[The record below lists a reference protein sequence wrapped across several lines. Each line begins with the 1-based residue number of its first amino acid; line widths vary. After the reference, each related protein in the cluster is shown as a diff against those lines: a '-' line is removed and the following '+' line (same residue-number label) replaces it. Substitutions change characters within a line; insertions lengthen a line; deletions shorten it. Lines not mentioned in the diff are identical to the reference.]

1 MLISNITSAE
11 KKASYGQIK
20 DYVLDKTG
28 LKVSSLN
35 IAQAKQKYGIIEREN
50 YNLPRSDNSRQPKC
64 PEHKEKAIVEA
75 LRYFRMI

>member
-1 MLISNITSAE
+1 MLFSA
-11 KKASYGQIK
+11 Y
-20 DYVLDKTG
+20 YVLAKTG

-50 YNLPRSDNSRQPKC
+50 HNLPRSDNSRQPKC
-64 PEHKEKAIVEA
+64 LEHKEKAIVEA